1 MIDLKQKLFEEHL
14 EKLHNGE
21 VNIFMENFF
30 GNLLLAPGPGHFEK
44 NFLLTAFKFMKN
56 ISMLKI
62 ADKLGFKSTKAKT
75 VL

>member
-21 VNIFMENFF
+21 VNICMEFFF
-30 GNLLLAPGPGHFEK
+30 GNLLLAPGPEHIEK
-44 NFLLTAFKFMKN
+44 NFLLTAFIFMKN
-56 ISMLKI
+56 IFMIKI
-62 ADKLGFKSTKAKT
+62 AEKLGFKSTKAKN